1 MSDAAGVVLLIGRIA
16 FCALFLVAAVGNFTR
31 GQMMIA
37 QARSKKVPL
46 AGLAGWPAG
55 VYQIVA
61 CVSVAVGIWPDI
73 GAILMG
79 IYVVPLAFYVHNYWT
94 VKDPAQRQQQ
104 AFGFY
109 RNVSLLGGAI
119 FLFAY
124 FASAGNN
131 LRFVLTA
138 PLFRF

>member
-1 MSDAAGVVLLIGRIA
+1 MSDAAAIVLLVGRTV

-31 GQMMIA
+31 GQMMIS
-37 QARSKKVPL
+37 QARSKKMPL

-55 VYQIVA
+55 VYQVVA
-61 CVSVAVGIWPDI
+61 SVSVAAGIWPDI

-79 IYVVPLAFYVHNYWT
+79 IYVIPTALYIHNYWT
-94 VKDPAQRQQQ
+94 VEDPVQRQQQ
-104 AFGFY
+104 SFGFY
-109 RNVSLLGGAI
+109 RNVSLLGGSV

-124 FASAGNN
+124 FASAGDN
-131 LRFVLTA
+131 LRFAVTT